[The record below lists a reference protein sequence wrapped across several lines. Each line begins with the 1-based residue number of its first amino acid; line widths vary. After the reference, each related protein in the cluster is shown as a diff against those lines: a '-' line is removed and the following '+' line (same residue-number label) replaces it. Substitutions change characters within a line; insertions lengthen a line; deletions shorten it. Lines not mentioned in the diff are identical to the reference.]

1 MVVNTSIMRQFTKFH
16 KIIDDLKSIE
26 VKIGDEDKNLL
37 LLSSL
42 PKSFEHVKYVH
53 LYGKRVDDNMSCDV
67 LVLNSFTFKYFYC

>member
-1 MVVNTSIMRQFTKFH
+1 MVVNTSIMRQFIKFH

-42 PKSFEHVKYVH
+42 PKSFEHVKYVN
-53 LYGKRVDDNMSCDV
+53 LYGKRADDNMSCDV